1 MQRPR
6 SAGVSRRNP
15 LGRFG
20 SKRSAPGSTTT
31 NNGYGTV
38 RNRRRPKSAQPRRAA
53 KNKHSNDMLQ
63 IKSTKYPQQSVKQGK
78 RGPSVVQLSAPLQQH
93 WEEKIDIA
101 GKNLRRR
108 KALESKEREILERE
122 DELTDDSTISE
133 TSKMKRDER
142 REQRRKEREER
153 ERNDDDHI
161 GQTSAERLNRISHI
175 GATRRKQQG
184 RIGRQQRPHSAI
196 GTRGNRHNM
205 LRPVRSTQNLHASST
220 NRQRPQSALARMR
233 NPNASAPQL
242 DAPDNLFRT
251 LRPNVPADAVDEMKE
266 EHNATV
272 RDLKSK
278 IFQLERER
286 DEAVVKVR
294 EVEVRWQDEKADKQ
308 SLLYNIH
315 LLRKRLQ
322 LLTAREIENQ
332 RQLRTFT
339 KLQPLFKTLQEKFNF
354 GSAEEVVQRFQVLED
369 AETGHYHKIA
379 AMDDQR
385 RTLERKV
392 ADISKSRNDEVA
404 ALNTGMYMLNASFF
418 CHPRYISLTRHIES
432 LNRNFPR
439 KG

>member
-1 MQRPR
+1 MGRNAR
-6 SAGVSRRNP
+6 S
-15 LGRFG
+15 
-20 SKRSAPGSTTT
+20 
-31 NNGYGTV
+31 
-38 RNRRRPKSAQPRRAA
+38 
-53 KNKHSNDMLQ
+53 DEILQ

-93 WEEKIDIA
+93 WEEKIDLA

-108 KALESKEREILERE
+108 KALESKEKEILERE
-122 DELTDDSTISE
+122 DELTDDSTMSE
-133 TSKMKRDER
+133 TSKMQRDER
-142 REQRRKEREER
+142 REQRRKEKEER
-153 ERNDDDHI
+153 ERNGDDDHL
-161 GQTSAERLNRISHI
+161 GQTSAERLSRISHI

-184 RIGRQQRPHSAI
+184 RIGRRQRPHSAI
-196 GTRGNRHNM
+196 GARGSRNNT
-205 LRPVRSTQNLHASST
+205 LRPVRSAQNLQSSLQ

-286 DEAVVKVR
+286 EEAIVRVR
-294 EVEVRWQDEKADKQ
+294 EVEARFQDEKADKQ

-385 RTLERKV
+385 RTLERKR
-392 ADISKSRNDEVA
+392 AMQWWPMHA
-404 ALNTGMYMLNASFF
+404 AVTNFILKPQEL
-418 CHPRYISLTRHIES
+418 PRAL
-432 LNRNFPR
+432 L
-439 KG
+439 